1 MRVTAHLDSAAV
13 GLDTWATPLDGPLSW
28 AFAMRALGRGE
39 DIPPTPTV
47 STPAADFPLPL
58 ERWERDGWWG
68 WRSSRAHFD
77 SPTHTSIEVR
87 RKPATGPMSV
97 WTRDARHHTGL
108 GPMKARNV
116 TRSAIVTSTM
126 WWDVE
131 PSDPDDLADLLACVT
146 HLGAR
151 HNAGFGHVSHWTLDP
166 ILGDWSDRD
175 WPPAVACRAPYWH
188 PSRRRLDHE

>member
-58 ERWERDGWWG
+58 KRWERGGWWG

-77 SPTHTSIEVR
+77 SPTHISIEVR

-116 TRSAIVTSTM
+116 TRSAIVTSHHVVGRGAVGPGRPGRPPGLR
-126 WWDVE
+126 DAPGGAPQCRLRPRV
-131 PSDPDDLADLLACVT
+131 PLDPRSDPRRLERPRLAPGCGLPGPLLA
-146 HLGAR
+146 
-151 HNAGFGHVSHWTLDP
+151 S
-166 ILGDWSDRD
+166 
-175 WPPAVACRAPYWH
+175 VAQEVGP
-188 PSRRRLDHE
+188 